1 MDYKQLSEILA
12 ATLNPQ
18 LRHSAENRL
27 NELVEI
33 RGFTPCLFQVVMSVD
48 FSMPVRQAGSIYLKN
63 MVTKYWKE
71 RDQSDLQHGEPV
83 PFTLHQND
91 KMIMKGNIVEAI
103 IQAPEIIRVQL
114 LLCLEFMVRFDYPQ
128 LWPELLGKVHNYLTE
143 NNYKS
148 CLGACLT
155 LHQIVKKYEFRPPDE
170 RLEDID
176 KPMAHFLPIL
186 MQRFYQMLPDES
198 KDSATVQKHMLKLFF
213 SMIQFHLHFT
223 ISSHDVFPKWM
234 QIFLTV
240 IERPVPQVA
249 LEADEDVRSKLP
261 WWKCKRY
268 AMQIVSRIFERYG
281 TPGTVTK
288 EYRKFADYYVK
299 NFSVPVMQR
308 ILQLLEHHRCG
319 QWLSPRVIHQAF
331 SYIATG
337 VSVASSWKVIKPHMQ
352 TLLQEIIFP
361 LMCHTDED
369 DSLWEEDPYEYIRI
383 KFGKVKYP
391 IFPSVLEIQFVRCI

>member
-1 MDYKQLSEILA
+1 
-12 ATLNPQ
+12 
-18 LRHSAENRL
+18 
-27 NELVEI
+27 
-33 RGFTPCLFQVVMSVD
+33 
-48 FSMPVRQAGSIYLKN
+48 
-63 MVTKYWKE
+63 
-71 RDQSDLQHGEPV
+71 
-83 PFTLHQND
+83 
-91 KMIMKGNIVEAI
+91 
-103 IQAPEIIRVQL
+103 
-114 LLCLEFMVRFDYPQ
+114 
-128 LWPELLGKVHNYLTE
+128 
-143 NNYKS
+143 
-148 CLGACLT
+148 
-155 LHQIVKKYEFRPPDE
+155 
-170 RLEDID
+170 
-176 KPMAHFLPIL
+176 
-186 MQRFYQMLPDES
+186 MLPDES

-383 KFGKVKYP
+383 KFDVYEEFVSPVATAVTVLNQATMKRKDVLKP
-391 IFPSVLEIQFVRCI
+391 LMMFCLSILNQPSGQVNPRRKDGVLHIVGSIADVLMEVLPVI